1 MDNEKHV
8 DEREVLFELYNF
20 RASNG
25 RTYYVRPAALSE
37 VMSPNG
43 GFISRL
49 EKIGISSLSDESAA
63 RLHCL
68 DVMSDTEK
76 MTALAELAEKY
87 VVCGDV
93 PVTLGQLSEDGFTV
107 DDMIL
112 LIKKL
117 AGISG

>member
-1 MDNEKHV
+1 MNTEKHV
-8 DEREVLFELYNF
+8 DEREVLFELYSF
-20 RASNG
+20 KASNSKA
-25 RTYYVRPAALSE
+25 YYVRPATIEE
-37 VMSPNG
+37 VMSPDS
-43 GFISRL
+43 GFISKF
-49 EKIGISSLSDESAA
+49 EKIGVPSLKDDSAA

-68 DVMSDTEK
+68 DVMSDAEK
-76 MTALAELAEKY
+76 KAVLAELVEKY

-93 PVTLGQLSEDGFTV
+93 TVTLTQLSKDGFTV

>member
-1 MDNEKHV
+1 MDTEKHV
-8 DEREVLFELYNF
+8 DEREVLFELYSF
-20 RASNG
+20 KASNG
-25 RTYYVRPAALSE
+25 KAYYVRPAALSE
-37 VMSPNG
+37 VMSPNS
-43 GFISRL
+43 GFIAKF
-49 EKIGISSLSDESAA
+49 EKIGVPDLNDRSAA

-68 DVMSDTEK
+68 DVMSDPERK
-76 MTALAELAEKY
+76 AVLAELVEKY

-93 PVTLGQLSEDGFTV
+93 SVTLTQLSEDGFTV

>member
-1 MDNEKHV
+1 MDNEKYV
-8 DEREVLFELYNF
+8 DEREVLFELYSF
-20 RASNG
+20 KASNG
-25 RTYYVRPAALSE
+25 KTYYVRPATLAE
-37 VMSPNG
+37 VMSPNS
-43 GFISRL
+43 GFISKF
-49 EKIGISSLSDESAA
+49 EKIGVPSLKDDSAA

-76 MTALAELAEKY
+76 KAVLAELVEKY

-93 PVTLGQLSEDGFTV
+93 PVTLTQLAEDGFTV

>member
-1 MDNEKHV
+1 MCTEKHV
-8 DEREVLFELYNF
+8 DEREVLFELYSF
-20 RASNG
+20 KASNSKA
-25 RTYYVRPAALSE
+25 YYVRPAALSE
-37 VMSPNG
+37 VMSPNS
-43 GFISRL
+43 GFIAKF
-49 EKIGISSLSDESAA
+49 EKIGVPDLNDRSAA

-68 DVMSDTEK
+68 DVMSTPEK
-76 MTALAELAEKY
+76 KAALAELVEKY

-93 PVTLGQLSEDGFTV
+93 SVTLTQLAEDGFTV

>member
-1 MDNEKHV
+1 MDTEKHV

-20 RASNG
+20 KASNG
-25 RTYYVRPAALSE
+25 KAYYVRPAALSE
-37 VMSPNG
+37 VMSPNS
-43 GFISRL
+43 GFIAKL
-49 EKIGISSLSDESAA
+49 EKIGVPDLNDISAA

-68 DVMSDTEK
+68 DVMSDIK
-76 MTALAELAEKY
+76 KRAVLAELVEKY

-93 PVTLGQLSEDGFTV
+93 PVTLTQFSEDDFTV

>member
-1 MDNEKHV
+1 MDTEKHT

-25 RTYYVRPAALSE
+25 RTYFVRPATLTE
-37 VMSPNG
+37 VMSPG
-43 GFISRL
+43 SSFVSKL
-49 EKIGISSLSDESAA
+49 EKIGVPSLSDGSAA

-76 MTALAELAEKY
+76 RTVLAELVEKY
-87 VVCGDV
+87 VVCGDA
-93 PVTLGQLSEDGFTV
+93 PVTLTQLSEDGFTV